1 LTPIIHGKTTLGWS
15 GQREISET
23 PSVLRKRSPEMK
35 PIYIPL
41 LALGAA
47 LLPST
52 TLVTPSNAETIACA
66 AEVPAGGKGH
76 WYYRLIDGRKC
87 WYQGKPMMPKTSLHW
102 PDSSTAEA
110 EPVPPDNP
118 TAASEP
124 AESQR
129 AASEEQA
136 VATRQVAAPTT
147 DGRGASAPP
156 PAAQPVAWPAP
167 AGVNEISFESRWL
180 GLHSKN

>member
-1 LTPIIHGKTTLGWS
+1 
-15 GQREISET
+15 
-23 PSVLRKRSPEMK
+23 MK
-35 PIYIPL
+35 PICIPL

-52 TLVTPSNAETIACA
+52 ILVTPSSAETIACA

-110 EPVPPDNP
+110 EPVPPENP
-118 TAASEP
+118 TAASQP
-124 AESQR
+124 AEPQR

-136 VATRQVAAPTT
+136 VATRQVAVPTT

-156 PAAQPVAWPAP
+156 PAAQPVAWPTPSGAS
-167 AGVNEISFESRWL
+167 EISFESRWL